1 MCSQGGIP
9 MTELLT
15 RAAGVP
21 GAVVT
26 IDPRMV
32 QLVAI
37 NLLDEEPEPET
48 TLVDPRRF
56 QLMAIGNLDDEPS
69 PLARLLAV

>member
-1 MCSQGGIP
+1 

-15 RAAGVP
+15 RTDGVP

-32 QLVAI
+32 QIMAI
-37 NLLDEEPEPET
+37 DLLDEEPEPLT

-56 QLMAIGNLDDEPS
+56 QLMAIANLDDEPVYTTT
-69 PLARLLAV
+69 LLAA

>member
-32 QLVAI
+32 QLMAI
-37 NLLDEEPEPET
+37 NLLDEEPET

>member
-1 MCSQGGIP
+1 

-15 RAAGVP
+15 RTDGVP

-26 IDPRMV
+26 IDPRLV
-32 QLVAI
+32 QIMAI
-37 NLLDEEPEPET
+37 DLLDEEPELAT

-56 QLMAIGNLDDEPS
+56 QIMAIGNLDDEERTV
-69 PLARLLAV
+69 ARLLAA

>member
-1 MCSQGGIP
+1 MH
-9 MTELLT
+9 TLT
-15 RAAGVP
+15 RTDGVP

-32 QLVAI
+32 QIMAI
-37 NLLDEEPEPET
+37 DLLDEEPEPVA

-56 QLMAIGNLDDEPS
+56 RIMAIGNLDDEPE
-69 PLARLLAV
+69 PVATLLAA

>member
-1 MCSQGGIP
+1 
-9 MTELLT
+9 MTLT
-15 RAAGVP
+15 RTDGVP

-32 QLVAI
+32 QIMAI
-37 NLLDEEPEPET
+37 DLLDEEPEPVI

-56 QLMAIGNLDDEPS
+56 QLMAIGNLDEEERTV
-69 PLARLLAV
+69 ARLLAA